1 MKLRLSVPSEIAWII
16 AVAAGVLG
24 LLVYFDVLSLGGI
37 SAFVLVAAGFVILAI
52 ATAMKSI

>member
-1 MKLRLSVPSEIAWII
+1 MKLRLSAPTETVWII

-24 LLVYFDVLSLGGI
+24 LLVYFDVLSLGI
-37 SAFVLVAAGFVILAI
+37 NAFFLVAAGFVILAV

>member
-1 MKLRLSVPSEIAWII
+1 MKLRLSAPTETVWII

-24 LLVYFDVLSLGGI
+24 LLVYFDFLSLGI
-37 SAFVLVAAGFVILAI
+37 NAFFLVAAGFVILAV

>member
-1 MKLRLSVPSEIAWII
+1 MKLRLSAPTETVWII

-24 LLVYFDVLSLGGI
+24 LLVYFDVLALGGI
-37 SAFVLVAAGFVILAI
+37 SAFVLVAAGFVILAV

>member
-1 MKLRLSVPSEIAWII
+1 MKLRLSAPSEIAWII

>member
-1 MKLRLSVPSEIAWII
+1 MKLRLSAPSQTAWLI
-16 AVAAGVLG
+16 AVAAGILG
-24 LLVYFDVLSLGGI
+24 LLVNFKVLSLGGI